1 MIHWCTGG
9 LLVFQKVST
18 YKTFGSQQNKTLIRF
33 NFKYC
38 LRKNVMLFKSIEGSA
53 LPQLLWAWITQH
65 ISVDSQWVTNNPNK
79 KLHHLFCQ
87 MMSRH
92 FSLEHESCLLWNGDI
107 IWSGDI
113 ILWRMGCHGKIH
125 ILKHPS
131 IYERDFPTSLFLS
144 CCPKQTHLK
153 KTQNNYFYSLYN
165 FILPDY
171 LFFRQ

>member
-1 MIHWCTGG
+1 
-9 LLVFQKVST
+9 
-18 YKTFGSQQNKTLIRF
+18 
-33 NFKYC
+33 
-38 LRKNVMLFKSIEGSA
+38 MLFTSIEGSA
-53 LPQLLWAWITQH
+53 LPQLVRTWITQH
-65 ISVDSQWVTNNPNK
+65 ISVQSQEQLILIRSCITCFIKRCRVILVQDKTK
-79 KLHHLFCQ
+79 
-87 MMSRH
+87 
-92 FSLEHESCLLWNGDI
+92 EYESCLLWNGDI

-113 ILWRMGCHGKIH
+113 ILWRMSCHGKIH

-153 KTQNNYFYSLYN
+153 KPQNNCLYSLFN